1 MNTVDVIC
9 EPDNLPR
16 IKLLQSHMRKLQ
28 IELVLHEEIPATHS
42 DRLIYV
48 PKRKNSLFQQTPKSA
63 DFERIAL
70 YLDEN
75 TEPIDAEMAVELAKW
90 PGRSSDEAVARLAGY
105 LHRPFVSRTLVDGIV
120 DGAAGASGRKRRGDT
135 RRTHKQ
141 TKPRSKTA
149 EQRNNAILA
158 TLVLGLLAA
167 IIFTDFGEKT
177 QKSSAKKEVI
187 PPHEILDTTPSKLV
201 TPTLESTVPESAHMV
216 EGPSTVVQEHADH
229 SNPHS
234 TPHTKVA
241 NHARHDAF
249 SLCAGANDLLRAR
262 LDWEPYTD
270 QNPCEQ

>member
-28 IELVLHEEIPATHS
+28 IELVLHEDIPTSHS

-48 PKRKNSLFQQTPKSA
+48 PKRKDSLFQQTPKSA

-75 TEPIDAEMAVELAKW
+75 TEPIDAEMAVELATW

-105 LHRPFVSRTLVDGIV
+105 LHRPFVSPNLANSIV
-120 DGAAGASGRKRRGDT
+120 DGAAGASGRKRRGAT

-141 TKPRSKTA
+141 TKPHSKTA
-149 EQRNNAILA
+149 ERRNNAILA
-158 TLVLGLLAA
+158 TLALGLLAA
-167 IIFTDFGEKT
+167 IFFTDFGDKT
-177 QKSSAKKEVI
+177 QKASVKKEAI
-187 PPHEILDTTPSKLV
+187 RPDEIADTTTPRLV
-201 TPTLESTVPESAHMV
+201 TPTFESTVPESAHRV
-216 EGPSTVVQEHADH
+216 EGPSTAVQEHADH
-229 SNPHS
+229 S
-234 TPHTKVA
+234 TPHTTPHTTVA
-241 NHARHDAF
+241 NHDRHDAF

-270 QNPCEQ
+270 QNSCEH